1 MHARYQAR
9 LRRQSPWWAIDVPE
23 LAVFTQCRTLDQA
36 EHAARLGIAA
46 VFDVPL
52 DAFVVDLVFPE
63 AAPLLR
69 PVVEAR
75 RQRAAAMAAEE
86 QALADA
92 VHRLMEELGVS
103 QFDAGRILGL
113 SQEDLSRLTP
123 ACPPIRAAGGGM
135 YAGNGPAVP
144 AASPQGVPDWP
155 DVRGRLP
162 RHAARP
168 AWTPRRR
175 PSWAT
180 EEQSG
185 PSVER

>member
-23 LAVFTQCRTLDQA
+23 LAVFTQCRTLDEA

-92 VHRLMEELGVS
+92 VHRLMQELGVG
-103 QFDAGRILGL
+103 QIDAGRILGL
-113 SQEDLSRLTP
+113 SQEELSQLP
-123 ACPPIRAAGGGM
+123 AAYPPIHAADGGIH
-135 YAGNGPAVP
+135 ADNGPTSP
-144 AASPQGVPDWP
+144 AAPRQPVPDWP
-155 DVRGRLP
+155 DARGQLP
-162 RHAARP
+162 QHPVRP
-168 AWTPRRR
+168 ARTPRKR

-180 EEQSG
+180 EEWSG
-185 PSVER
+185 